1 MDPMTYMIIQAKL
14 VEFEDMRSSVPP
26 RSSYVSLRDRLKK
39 LFAIPPAKTT
49 RARSCSEPVVI

>member
-1 MDPMTYMIIQAKL
+1 MDPMTYMIIQAKIIQY
-14 VEFEDMRSSVPP
+14 EDMRASAPP
-26 RSSYVSLRDRLKK
+26 RSSHVSLRDRLKK